1 MGRQRRAAGV
11 PAAASDAFLLVRV
24 LVPALRLRLDKRLVV
39 AEQAREQ
46 PHTAAAVDKAAA
58 ACVIRTRCT
67 TTRGLH
73 PANENYGFAIIG
85 WKISPG

>member
-24 LVPALRLRLDKRLVV
+24 LVPALRLRLDKRLV

-73 PANENYGFAIIG
+73 PANENCGFAIFG